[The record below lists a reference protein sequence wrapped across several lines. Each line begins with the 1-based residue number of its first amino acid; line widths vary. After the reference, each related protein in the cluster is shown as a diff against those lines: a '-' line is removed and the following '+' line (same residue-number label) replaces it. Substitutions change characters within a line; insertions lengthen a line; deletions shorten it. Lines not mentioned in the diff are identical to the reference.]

1 MSSVVM
7 LLQIEHRRMAG
18 LLDLVEQQ
26 AANMA
31 RNAPVNHGL
40 LEALFAYLSSYPD
53 QCHHPKEDL
62 VYRKLLARCPE
73 MAGSLKDLVG
83 EHEKLA
89 SATGDLARAIAGSR
103 AAPPAPGGR
112 LADRMMDF
120 LDLYRRHML
129 MEEKHFFPAALQ
141 RLSRNDFA
149 EIDFTLYDRPD
160 PVFDLATEDR
170 YSGLREEIARLGAGE
185 GAGGETW
192 VEAALLAALQDVA
205 AFNEAMR
212 RNGEPFF
219 LVRSP
224 EGGYVVRDEGDTLAH
239 IPACSESRAA
249 WCAFFYWKASAPGK
263 TIA

>member
-7 LLQIEHRRMAG
+7 LLRIEHRRMAG
-18 LLDLVEQQ
+18 LLDLVGQQ
-26 AANMA
+26 ATKMA
-31 RNAPVNHGL
+31 RGAPVNHGL
-40 LEALFAYLSSYPD
+40 LEALFAYLSSYPE

-73 MAGSLKDLVG
+73 MAGSLNDLID

-89 SATGDLARAIAGSR
+89 GATDGLMRDIAGSPR
-103 AAPPAPGGR
+103 DPPAPDER
-112 LADRMMDF
+112 LADRISDF

-160 PVFDLATEDR
+160 PVFDLETEDR
-170 YSGLREEIARLGAGE
+170 FSGLREEIARLGAGE
-185 GAGGETW
+185 RAGGGIGA
-192 VEAALLAALQDVA
+192 EAALLAALQDVA

-212 RNGEPFF
+212 RNGEPVF

-224 EGGYVVRDEGDTLAH
+224 QGGYEVRDEGSTLAH

-249 WCAFFYWKASAPGK
+249 WCAFFYWKAATPGK
-263 TIA
+263 EIS